1 MEIFT
6 KQMVR
11 DLESA
16 LKMEFT
22 PGYTPGLRFMS
33 HLWEDLRAHYRFV
46 NSQSECNFALPVD
59 GVGSLIVHLIKG
71 VGCGKGY

>member
-1 MEIFT
+1 MCLFVHREDLSPDMEIFT

-33 HLWEDLRAHYRFV
+33 HLWEDLRAHYR
-46 NSQSECNFALPVD
+46 C
-59 GVGSLIVHLIKG
+59 KG
-71 VGCGKGY
+71 GG